1 MKTLTSYFLSVLLL
15 TGFICLLPVKSRGQ
29 GSDTAFRKEF
39 DQFYQ
44 QINQEFDA
52 FRQHNDS
59 VFLRFLK
66 DSWKEFEGSPHPQPE
81 TPKPSTQPVYKETN
95 IVPDDLKKD
104 EKPEGPDQ
112 EAVPGKEHSVPEKES
127 LGSLPDAG
135 YFSFFGTP
143 IPLPVAKGRFPYL
156 KSVSKQNISDYYAL
170 ASRSSELTGIY
181 SSLKQES
188 GLYRLNDWGLASML
202 FEASKAW
209 YSNVN
214 DQVLFT
220 WAGLLKNGYNAK
232 VGYSNDRVYLLLPAD
247 IMLYTVSYSVNNRDY
262 YLVEPGVL
270 VKVPDRLF
278 IHEADYPEGSTEF
291 SFRLTEMPRLKYLG
305 EKRALKGSRP
315 LTISL
320 NKNLLDFFSNYPP
333 CDLQV
338 YFTTPLSESTCRQ
351 LDVYFDEMLKGRS
364 DEQRLAFLLDYV
376 QHAVPYLTD
385 KEQFGRERYLFPE
398 ETLYYAGADCEDR
411 SALLAALIRRYTSL
425 DFLVLG
431 FPAHVTLAV
440 NLNTCNGDDFL
451 NYKSRRF
458 YHADPTY
465 LGAECGMAMPEVKS
479 KPAEIIYSNF

>member
-1 MKTLTSYFLSVLLL
+1 MKTFTSYFLSVLLL

-66 DSWKEFEGSPHPQPE
+66 DSWKEFEGSPHPLPQP
-81 TPKPSTQPVYKETN
+81 PKPTAQPVYKGSALPRETDN
-95 IVPDDLKKD
+95 DQSPD
-104 EKPEGPDQ
+104 EPDQ
-112 EAVPGKEHSVPEKES
+112 EAVPGTGHPVPEKES
-127 LGSLPDAG
+127 MGSYPASG
-135 YFSFFGTP
+135 FFSFYGTP
-143 IPLPVAKGRFPYL
+143 IALPGISARFPAL
-156 KSVSKQNISDYYAL
+156 RGVSRQFISDYYSSAC
-170 ASRSSELTGIY
+170 RSSEFLGVVK
-181 SSLKQES
+181 SLKEES
-188 GLYRLNDWGLASML
+188 VRYNLNDWGLASML
-202 FEASKAW
+202 FEASKSC

-214 DQVLFT
+214 EQVLFT

-315 LTISL
+315 LIISL

-411 SALLAALIRRYTSL
+411 SVLFATLVKRYTNL
-425 DFLVLG
+425 EAIGLIY
-431 FPAHVTLAV
+431 PMHVSVAV
-440 NLNTCNGDDFL
+440 NLPECQGEDYILFRN
-451 NYKSRRF
+451 KRF
-458 YHADPTY
+458 YHCDPTY
-465 LGAECGMAMPEVKS
+465 MGAGCGMAMKEIRRLIPER
-479 KPAEIIYSNF
+479 IYSGY

>member
-1 MKTLTSYFLSVLLL
+1 MKTLPSYFLSVLLL

-66 DSWKEFEGSPHPQPE
+66 DSWKEFEGSPHPVPQP
-81 TPKPSTQPVYKETN
+81 PKPTAQPVYKGSALPRETDN
-95 IVPDDLKKD
+95 DQSPD
-104 EKPEGPDQ
+104 EPDQ
-112 EAVPGKEHSVPEKES
+112 EAVPGTGHPVPEKES
-127 LGSLPDAG
+127 MGSYPASG
-135 YFSFFGTP
+135 FFSFYGTP
-143 IPLPVAKGRFPYL
+143 IALPGISGRFPAL
-156 KSVSKQNISDYYAL
+156 RGVSRQFISDYYSSAC
-170 ASRSSELTGIY
+170 RSTEFLGVVK
-181 SSLKQES
+181 SLKEES
-188 GLYRLNDWGLASML
+188 VRYNLNDWGLASML